1 KMCMQLGHAGR
12 KGSTKLAW
20 DGMDLP
26 LDVGNWPIVSASPI
40 PYRDESAT
48 PLELT
53 VEQMAQITNE
63 FVRATKNAAR
73 AGFDM
78 LEMHAAH
85 GYLLASFLSPLTNQR
100 SDDYGGPVE
109 NRLRFPLKVFAAM
122 REVWPESK
130 PMSVRISATDWYQ
143 GGLDEADLL
152 AICNAFKQAGVDVIN
167 VSTGQTVSFE
177 KPVYGRMF
185 QVPFADKIKHRVG
198 IPTIVAGNITNADQV
213 NTVILSGRADLV
225 ALARPHLTNTQ
236 FTSDAAARLGF
247 QAQHWPNPYLSGKFQ
262 AYLVGEREEEERRNM
277 QLALK
282 PASHQ
287 LKDGDHDA

>member
-1 KMCMQLGHAGR
+1 MQIGHAGR
-12 KGSTKLAW
+12 KGSTRLAW

-26 LDVGNWPIVSASPI
+26 LESGNWQIISASPI
-40 PYRDESAT
+40 KYRDESAT
-48 PLELT
+48 PVELSEADMN
-53 VEQMAQITNE
+53 VLINE
-63 FVRATKNAAR
+63 FVAATRNADK

-78 LEMHAAH
+78 IEMHAAH

-100 SDDYGGPVE
+100 TDDYGGSVE
-109 NRLRFPLKVFAAM
+109 NRLRFPLQMFNAM
-122 REVWPESK
+122 RNAWPKQK
-130 PMSVRISATDWYQ
+130 PMSVRVSATDWCE
-143 GGLDEADLL
+143 GGLNEDELL
-152 AICNAFKQAGVDVIN
+152 DICAAFKKAGVDVIN

-177 KPVYGRMF
+177 KPIYGRMF

-225 ALARPHLTNTQ
+225 ALARPHLTNPQ
-236 FTSDAAARLGF
+236 FTADAAARLGY
-247 QAQHWPNPYLSGKFQ
+247 QGQHWPNPYMSGRFQ
-262 AYLVGEREEEERRNM
+262 AYMVGEREEEERRNM

-287 LKDGDHDA
+287 LKEDEHQD